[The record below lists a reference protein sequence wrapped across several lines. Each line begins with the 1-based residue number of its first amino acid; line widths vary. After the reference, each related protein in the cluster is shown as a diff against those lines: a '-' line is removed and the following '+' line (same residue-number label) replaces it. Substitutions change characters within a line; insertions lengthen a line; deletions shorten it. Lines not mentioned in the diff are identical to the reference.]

1 MVFGKSP
8 GGLPCRFPARRDLGA
23 VLQPPDIDRAFG
35 GTAVGSDQGL
45 DGVRG
50 YREVSAY
57 STVEPEF
64 AWEDD

>member
-1 MVFGKSP
+1 
-8 GGLPCRFPARRDLGA
+8 LPCRFPARRDLGA
-23 VLQPPDIDRAFG
+23 GLQLPSGIDPAFG
-35 GTAVGSDQGL
+35 GIAVCSDQGL

-50 YREVSAY
+50 DREVSAY